1 MKTIPLIT
9 LLPFHVG
16 IVLSFFLLPAYAP
29 FDSAQGDTPRAQSD
43 PFDSAHGETLH
54 ADDNRIAWVN
64 ADQENDMLHIRGMF
78 YNATDT
84 EQTITY
90 KLTTERTGKA
100 GTSRT
105 SQSGE
110 HSVEPA
116 HTVELSRTS
125 VNVAPEDC
133 YTLTLDVFERNTQI
147 ATDKILHCSD
157 DDQGEDS

>member
-9 LLPFHVG
+9 LLLFHVG

-29 FDSAQGDTPRAQSD
+29 FDSAQGDTG
-43 PFDSAHGETLH
+43 HTG
-54 ADDNRIAWVN
+54 DNRIAWI
-64 ADQENDMLHIRGMF
+64 DFDEQNDLLHIRGMF
-78 YNATDT
+78 YNATDKQ
-84 EQTITY
+84 QTVTY

-110 HSVEPA
+110 HCIAPA
-116 HTVELSRTS
+116 DTAELSRTS
-125 VNVAPEDC
+125 VNLAPEDC
-133 YTLTLDVFERNTQI
+133 YTLTLDVFERNTKI
-147 ATDKILHCSD
+147 ATDKILYCSD